1 MGGYLG
7 KIWKVT
13 FVKFFSLY
21 FFVKLVSFRFFVFS
35 VSFSF
40 FFTIFFAFP
49 SLFYLRGGSLC
60 YDNCLLVRGDNG
72 MTRNLAIYSPCFK
85 VQICTDFSAKCNRH
99 KALGLGSAP
108 MLPHSGSP
116 AVFRARKGAIFGF
129 AVEDPR
135 CKYNL
140 NGCESNIL
148 LSAKTTFEKKNATFA
163 KVCLRKSSQKRVSGN
178 KIHGKFCF

>member
-1 MGGYLG
+1 MLNWFLFGFL
-7 KIWKVT
+7 
-13 FVKFFSLY
+13 FFPFL
-21 FFVKLVSFRFFVFS
+21 FVF
-35 VSFSF
+35 FP
-40 FFTIFFAFP
+40 IFFAFP
-49 SLFYLRGGSLC
+49 ALFYLRGGSLC
-60 YDNCLLVRGDNG
+60 YDNCLLVHGDNG

-148 LSAKTTFEKKNATFA
+148 LSAKTTFEKKTQLSLRFA
-163 KVCLRKSSQKRVSGN
+163 YGRARKREFQETRFMANFVSRLF
-178 KIHGKFCF
+178 K